1 MAIARAATKSGTRSL
16 KVFNF
21 RRNLEL
27 LVLTLPVV
35 VTLFIFNY
43 LPMLGVVIAF
53 KDYKGPLG
61 ILGSPWAGLRNFQF
75 FFRSSRLWD
84 VTRNTVLY
92 NVVFILTTLIV
103 SLAFALMLYELTRRT
118 WVKFYQTVF
127 FFPYFMSWVV
137 VSIILYAFLNQEHGI
152 INTLLKSL
160 GLRPVAWYSKPEYWP
175 FVLTFMNLWKGVGY
189 STVVY
194 YAGLMGVDPELFES
208 AAIDGARRLQRTI
221 KITIPMISPVII
233 ILLILSLGRIF
244 EADFGLFYQLPMQS
258 GMLLPTTDVINY
270 FVYRALINLQDFGM
284 SSAVGLYQSVM
295 GFLLVVASNALVT
308 RINPENRLF

>member
-1 MAIARAATKSGTRSL
+1 VATAGAATKRRSSGLRA
-16 KVFNF
+16 FNF

-27 LVLTLPVV
+27 LTLTLPVV
-35 VTLFIFNY
+35 LTLLIFNY
-43 LPMLGVVIAF
+43 LPMFGIVIAF
-53 KDYKGPLG
+53 KNYKGPLG
-61 ILGSPWAGLRNFQF
+61 ILGSPWSGLQNFQF
-75 FFRSSRLWD
+75 FFRSSRVWE
-84 VTRNTVLY
+84 VTRNTILY
-92 NVVFILTTLIV
+92 NVVFILTTLVV

-137 VSIILYAFLNQEHGI
+137 VSIILYAFLNQEYGI

-160 GLRPVAWYSKPEYWP
+160 GLQPVAWYSKPEYWP
-175 FVLTFMNLWKGVGY
+175 FILTFMNLWKGVGY

-208 AAIDGARRLQRTI
+208 AAIDGARRWQRTI

-233 ILLILSLGRIF
+233 ILLILSMGRIF

-284 SSAVGLYQSVM
+284 SSAVGLYQSIM
-295 GFLLVVASNALVT
+295 GFLLVVASNAIVT

>member
-1 MAIARAATKSGTRSL
+1 VAIARAATKSGTRSL

-53 KDYKGPLG
+53 KDYEGPLG